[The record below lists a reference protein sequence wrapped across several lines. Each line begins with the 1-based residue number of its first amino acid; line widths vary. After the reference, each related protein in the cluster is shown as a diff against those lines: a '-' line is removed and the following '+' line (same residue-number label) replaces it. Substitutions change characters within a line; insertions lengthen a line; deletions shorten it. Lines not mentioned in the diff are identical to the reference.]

1 MNKKHILEI
10 ARRLHQKNMLAAADG
25 NISFRVNDNEI
36 WITPSGV
43 SKAFITESDLACINL
58 QGEILQ
64 GQPSGERLMHLQIFK
79 SCAKAKAIVHAHPVT
94 AIAWSVAKPELEE
107 LPADGLSEVILA
119 CGRIPFVPY
128 ARPGTSQMGEVLQSF
143 LPEYRALIL
152 RRHGAVTWGESLEEA
167 YRGMERIEHSAQ
179 ILMSAQMLGGLSSLP
194 SEELSYL
201 RELRKKLGPQLL

>member
-1 MNKKHILEI
+1 MDKRHILEI

-58 QGEILQ
+58 QGEILL

-79 SCAKAKAIVHAHPVT
+79 TCAKAKAIVHAHPVT

-143 LPEYRALIL
+143 LPEHRALIL

-201 RELRKKLGPQLL
+201 KELRKKLGPQLL